1 MKHSCKLNFENNET
15 FDFITNEL
23 HEFMFVG
30 KSFLISCLDYL
41 IKTLHPSKERALVK
55 AAPTGVAARSI
66 GGVTLHKAFSLGVEQ
81 HGIAQFFKLGGRTLQ
96 EKRLMFK
103 DVGYI
108 ILDEV
113 SMISYQVLRMISMR
127 LSEVMEN
134 DLPFGGLNVL
144 LFGDLLQLKVREI

>member
-1 MKHSCKLNFENNET
+1 M
-15 FDFITNEL
+15 
-23 HEFMFVG
+23 
-30 KSFLISCLDYL
+30 DYL
-41 IKTLHPSKERALVK
+41 IKTLHPSHERALVK
-55 AAPTGVAARSI
+55 AAPTGVAARNI

-81 HGIAQFFKLGGRTLQ
+81 HGVAQFFKLGGRTLH

-127 LSEVMEN
+127 LGEVMGN
-134 DLPFGGLNVL
+134 DLPFGGLNVIV
-144 LFGDLLQLKVREI
+144 FGVIFITMSSLTFMAV